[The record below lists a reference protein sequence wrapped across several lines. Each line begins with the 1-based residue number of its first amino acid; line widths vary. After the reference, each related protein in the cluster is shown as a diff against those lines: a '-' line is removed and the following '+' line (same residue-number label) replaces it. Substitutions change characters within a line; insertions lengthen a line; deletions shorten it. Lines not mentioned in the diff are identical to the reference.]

1 MTLRKTTRAG
11 SGIVGISSAGSL
23 TGCSRI
29 AELAQKRAGL
39 GLYVGYLL
47 LGQVAAPAADGL
59 GVHVSK
65 GFGELVRVGADV
77 AGDAGRGGVR
87 VSDEL
92 LVAHLERGGG
102 RGRPRCREVTAPGPA
117 RASRLAGGAELLNPL
132 RLDPEA
138 GLLAVGAAHV
148 VGSAPLDA
156 EPSLLE
162 QGADDVAS
170 VANHVHDLRLRVGAE
185 RRAEDEARL
194 GCLLDGP

>member
-23 TGCSRI
+23 TGRSRI

-102 RGRPRCREVTAPGPA
+102 RGRPIRSEER
-117 RASRLAGGAELLNPL
+117 
-132 RLDPEA
+132 
-138 GLLAVGAAHV
+138 
-148 VGSAPLDA
+148 
-156 EPSLLE
+156 
-162 QGADDVAS
+162 
-170 VANHVHDLRLRVGAE
+170 RVGKECRSRWA
-185 RRAEDEARL
+185 
-194 GCLLDGP
+194 PY